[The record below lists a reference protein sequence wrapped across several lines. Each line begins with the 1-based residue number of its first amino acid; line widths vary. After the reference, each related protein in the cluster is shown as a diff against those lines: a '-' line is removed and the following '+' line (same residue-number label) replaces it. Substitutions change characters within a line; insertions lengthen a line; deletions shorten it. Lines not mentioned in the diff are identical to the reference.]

1 MSAERLMDL
10 LVSRALGT
18 LERDEVQELAE
29 LEARI
34 GSNPMTD
41 GVSLSEF
48 GRQLESTAA
57 EAHAA
62 LVESDSVECSAAFQ
76 ARLTA
81 QGVALVTVSSSARS
95 PQSKGRSIANQ
106 PGAGTRARTWVGWLV
121 AAAALVVLFVQSDAW
136 KRWTPEP
143 TAAEARATMV
153 ARAGD
158 LVEAPWAATEDPLVS
173 GLGVAGDVVWSPQDQ
188 TGFLRIENLPV
199 NDVTKHQY
207 QVWIFDRDRSAD
219 HPVSGGV
226 FDVGSTGELV
236 IPIHADYD
244 ITEPFL
250 FAITVERPGG
260 VVVSEREHL
269 VLLASVP
276 E

>member
-18 LERDEVQELAE
+18 LERDEIQELAE

-34 GSNPMTD
+34 GSNPTAD
-41 GVSLSEF
+41 GESLSEY
-48 GRQLESTAA
+48 GQQLESTAA
-57 EAHAA
+57 ETHAA
-62 LVESDSVECSAAFQ
+62 LVEADSVECSAAFQ
-76 ARLTA
+76 ARLIA
-81 QGVALVTVSSSARS
+81 QGVALVAATSNAQSPKSTLRS
-95 PQSKGRSIANQ
+95 RADRS
-106 PGAGTRARTWVGWLV
+106 GGGTRARTWVGWLV
-121 AAAALVVLFVQSDAW
+121 AAAALVVLVVQSDAW
-136 KRWTPEP
+136 KRRTPEP
-143 TAAEARATMV
+143 TAAQARADMV
-153 ARAGD
+153 ARAGN

-173 GLGVAGDVVWSPQDQ
+173 GLGVGGDVVWSPEAQS
-188 TGFLRIENLPV
+188 GFLRIENLPV
-199 NDVTKHQY
+199 NDVTKQQY

-226 FDVGSTGELV
+226 FDVVTSGELV
-236 IPIHADYD
+236 IPIHSDYD
-244 ITEPFL
+244 ISEPFL